1 MHRLAVVPLCLLLAL
16 ILGSL
21 AALLAKVDGSVI
33 SSVLTDKEIRF
44 AVMMSCGTSLISLV
58 LSIAV
63 AVPAAWV
70 IARFEF
76 RGKQLINLL
85 LDLPMVTPPL
95 VAGMGLLLLLGNQGP
110 FADAAP
116 WLASRLFSPL
126 GIIIAQCYVASSILA
141 RSAVSSFMA
150 VDINYVHTA
159 YNLGLRPFAAFVLVE
174 IPLCWRQ
181 LVGGCVLALARCLG
195 EFGATLMLAG
205 ATRMKTETLPMAVY
219 LNISSGDYP
228 TATACASLLLV
239 IACALLLLLH
249 TLQQPEKACL
259 K

>member
-21 AALLAKVDGSVI
+21 VSLLSKVDGGILSAI
-33 SSVLTDKEIRF
+33 LTDKEIRF
-44 AVMMSCGTSLISLV
+44 AVMMSCGTSLVSLA
-58 LSIAV
+58 LSAAIAL
-63 AVPAAWV
+63 PAAWA
-70 IARFEF
+70 IARFDF
-76 RGKQLINLL
+76 KGKRIINLL

-95 VAGMGLLLLLGNQGP
+95 VAGMGLLLLLGSQGP
-110 FADAAP
+110 FSDVAP
-116 WLASRLFSPL
+116 WLSARLFSPL
-126 GIIIAQCYVASSILA
+126 GIIIAQTYVASSILA
-141 RSAVSSFMA
+141 RSAVSSFIS
-150 VDINYVHTA
+150 VDLNYVHTA
-159 YNLGLRPFAAFVLVE
+159 YNLGLRPFAAFLLVE

-228 TATACASLLLV
+228 TAIACASLLLV

-249 TLQQPEKACL
+249 TLQQPEKPCL